1 MKTKKREILLTNQ
14 TLSNLQNKWLLLDTD
29 VFIDASNFAEE
40 FNYFFTK
47 LKDANCTLTTIS
59 SVVVEFLRG
68 AKSIT
73 DMSNKRAYIE
83 SIASILPTGEMA
95 SDKGAMDLIEPQFLV
110 AYGKSGKSV
119 SYTDYLLAKT
129 IKNYGDRMYL
139 ITGNHQDFPTS
150 IFDRKHVLSV
160 GHEFEVKTY
169 GILQFNED
177 KYKLKMSN
185 LLKQEN

>member
-1 MKTKKREILLTNQ
+1 MKTKKREVLLTKQ
-14 TLSNLQNKWLLLDTD
+14 TLSNLKHTWLLLDTD
-29 VFIDASNFAEE
+29 VFIDASIFAEE
-40 FNYFFTK
+40 FNYIFTK
-47 LKDANCTLTTIS
+47 LKDSDCTLTTIS

-73 DMSNKRAYIE
+73 DMSNKRAYLE
-83 SIASILPTGEMA
+83 SIATILPTGEMA
-95 SDKGAMDLIEPQFLV
+95 GDKGAMDLIEPQFLV

-129 IKNYGDRMYL
+129 IKNYGERMYL

-150 IFDRKHVLSV
+150 IFDRKHIISI

-169 GILQFNED
+169 GIFQFNKD
-177 KYKLKMSN
+177 KYNSKMSN
-185 LLKQEN
+185 LLKQE